1 MYKEGLWWPKCH
13 YFAVKQHRGVFYNV
27 KPDPLLVIDEGLLEI
42 SEELRQLLEEGEGV
56 FKASVE
62 RELYLV
68 SQGVYFEWKCLLHL
82 YNVLFCQYKVDK
94 LHIIISHDHSDR
106 SFLFSVA
113 TRGLDDVEQLDSIWH
128 GQKSGEEAGALSFAV
143 EDEADLC
150 GFVHLKFEDAELAV
164 ESQCDVRFL
173 TFTHSE
179 LPLVNEVLV

>member
-1 MYKEGLWWPKCH
+1 M
-13 YFAVKQHRGVFYNV
+13 KQHRGVFYNV

-42 SEELRQLLEEGEGV
+42 GEELRQLLEEGEGV

-68 SQGVYFEWKCLLHL
+68 SQGVYFEWQCLLHL

-113 TRGLDDVEQLDSIWH
+113 TRGLDDVEQLDSI
-128 GQKSGEEAGALSFAV
+128 
-143 EDEADLC
+143 
-150 GFVHLKFEDAELAV
+150 
-164 ESQCDVRFL
+164 
-173 TFTHSE
+173 
-179 LPLVNEVLV
+179 